1 MKKYF
6 LLSAVALLAT
16 TTANAA
22 AVGGSFSATADMVA
36 ATKISCSQNLDFGTI
51 VFTGNANLGGV
62 SGYAMIT
69 PDGEIKISDD
79 VVSMTGAT
87 PALCSADEDFGDSAQ
102 IVIHGGYDDSSY
114 QLKLTDT
121 TTNKTTCASV
131 SYKIQGSD
139 IYFGGAIDEACGMYA
154 GTYTGTVTF
163 SVIY

>member
-1 MKKYF
+1 MRKYF
-6 LLSAVALLAT
+6 LLSTVALMMAT
-16 TTANAA
+16 NANAT
-22 AVGGSFSATADMVA
+22 AVGGSFSATAELIE
-36 ATKISCSQNLDFGTI
+36 ATTISCSQNLNFGTI
-51 VFTGNANLGGV
+51 VFTEHYNSGEGG
-62 SGYAMIT
+62 GYAMIT
-69 PDGEIKISDD
+69 PDGETKISND

-102 IVIHGGYDDSSY
+102 IVIHGGDDSSY

-139 IYFGGAIDEACGMYA
+139 IYFGGAIDGACGMYA